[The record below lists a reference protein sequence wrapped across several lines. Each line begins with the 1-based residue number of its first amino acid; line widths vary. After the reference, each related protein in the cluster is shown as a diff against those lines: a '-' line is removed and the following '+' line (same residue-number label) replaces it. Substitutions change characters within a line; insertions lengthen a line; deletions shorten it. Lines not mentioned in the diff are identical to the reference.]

1 MLRGMPCPQCGAETG
16 TGARYCGACG
26 HPLWAAGGERRVV
39 SVLFA
44 DVVGFTG
51 LAEHRDPEEVTR
63 LVDGLFERVV
73 ADIAEFG
80 GRVDKILGDAVVALF
95 GAPVAHEDD
104 AERAVRAALRLQE
117 TVAAHGAETGEDLQ
131 MRVGVNTGEVL
142 VGALRAGGDYT
153 AMGDVVN
160 TASRLQTT
168 CRPGEVL
175 VGPATH
181 SATADAIAYDSAGQ
195 LQPRGREGAIEAWV
209 ARSARRP
216 PGHHHHPARAPMVG
230 RNREMTLLRSMVELS
245 FGHRRS
251 QVVLLVGDAGVG
263 KTRLA
268 NELGTQIIGSE
279 VVGSE
284 IGTLTFSGRCVP
296 YGETNPWWPVAEVLR
311 EACGI
316 AIDASLVMARESIE
330 KAVRS
335 VGVAAD
341 EVEQVMAGLLHVLGF
356 EGPLRGLEPAR
367 ARTEATES
375 LLGFVEA
382 AARRQPVMVRLADLH
397 WADSVVLELIDVL
410 AARLAR
416 EAFVLVGTARTSL
429 LDRWTPRAGRH
440 NVLVLT
446 VDPLERQA
454 AGELL
459 DSLLEGVAEDLR
471 ESLLDRAGGNPFFL
485 EELVSL
491 VGRGDGPRREL
502 PDTLRGLVAAR
513 IDSLSGE
520 EQATVEDAAVWG
532 PDGPIGALK
541 RLAEATRGV
550 HEVDDVVGSLR
561 DKEVLAYEDGWWSF
575 RSDLVREVAYS
586 RLTKRDR
593 LARHLGIA
601 TYLDTH
607 TVPASIE
614 DSHVDTV
621 ARHYVEAARLAREVR
636 DAESSR
642 ELQARALRWVG
653 EAARRAGDAA
663 SWPQLE
669 RLAGSGLSLLASDAS
684 PDGPLETATDLSAPG
699 ESGVGVVELLL
710 FRAEAR
716 CEMWQFEGA
725 SADAE
730 RAAAIAEATGDR
742 RAALRALLRLGEI
755 AARGGTPA
763 EAERRL
769 DEAARLAEELGDVRL
784 RGEASRLVGMG
795 RLFSGADQ
803 DAAGPIAAALA
814 DFEAA
819 RDRRGEAW
827 ALQNLAWIAFTSG
840 DLAEAEARL
849 DRAGAV
855 FADLGDRG
863 GISWTEGLLAFVRF
877 QQGRFA
883 EAQELGERV
892 LRESLRRGEP
902 WVEAMMLLVTGSVR
916 LWQGFTED
924 GSATLDSAVD
934 RFERLGEVGGLQQ
947 ALGAAGR
954 ARIMLGD
961 IPGGRARLTRSAA
974 LLRERSPAWGLGA
987 FAALAE
993 VILAVQIGD
1002 LEVLSASPTITEGSR
1017 EDVARLGG
1025 TELTLLVA
1033 VALAQLG
1040 RIDQADALVR
1050 QTLERDPRSG
1060 FGQGVA
1066 ALVAAAGS
1074 DSELVHRFV
1083 GEVMANQRATY
1094 LDRTYGLIAL
1104 GLASPG
1110 EAPAAW
1116 ESARREL
1123 ARTGDVLATACL
1135 RSAEALSARA
1145 RDLPGW
1151 EELDDDASTGWSEIG
1166 VHPAGWLSLFERC
1179 QAGWDT

>member
-1 MLRGMPCPQCGAETG
+1 MLWEMSCPQCGAEAA

-26 HPLWAAGGERRVV
+26 HPLWAQGGERRVV

-73 ADIAEFG
+73 ADIAAFG

-117 TVAAHGAETGEDLQ
+117 TVAAHGASTGEDLQ

-168 CRPGEVL
+168 CQPGEVL

-181 SATADAIAYDSAGQ
+181 AATADAIVYDSAGQ

-209 ARSARRP
+209 PRSARRP
-216 PGHHHHPARAPMVG
+216 PGHHHHGARAPMVG
-230 RNREMTLLRSMVELS
+230 RSREMRLLRSMVELS
-245 FGHRRS
+245 FGHRRG
-251 QVVLLVGDAGVG
+251 QMVLLVGDAGVG

-268 NELGTQIIGSE
+268 NELGSQ

-284 IGTLTFSGRCVP
+284 VGALTFSGRCVP
-296 YGETNPWWPVAEVLR
+296 YGETNPWWPIAEVLR
-311 EACGI
+311 DACGL
-316 AIDASLVMARESIE
+316 AIDASLVLARDAIE

-335 VGVAAD
+335 VGVAVD
-341 EVEQVMAGLLHVLGF
+341 EVEQVVAGLLHMLGF

-382 AARRQPVMVRLADLH
+382 AARRQPIMVRLADLH
-397 WADSVVLELIDVL
+397 WADPVVLELIDVL

-416 EAFVLVGTARTSL
+416 EAFVMVGTTRTSL
-429 LDRWTPRAGRH
+429 LDRWTPRPGRH

-446 VDPLERQA
+446 VDPLARRA

-459 DSLLEGVAEDLR
+459 DSLLEGAPEQLR

-491 VGRGDGPRREL
+491 VGRGDQPRREL
-502 PDTLRGLVAAR
+502 PDTLRGLIAAR
-513 IDSLSGE
+513 IDSLSDE

-532 PDGPIGALK
+532 PEGPVGALK
-541 RLAEATRGV
+541 RLAEATRGA
-550 HEVDDVVGSLR
+550 HQVDDVVVSLR
-561 DKEVLAYEDGWWSF
+561 DKEVLSCEDGWWSF

-593 LARHLGIA
+593 LSRHLGIA
-601 TYLDTH
+601 TYLDAH
-607 TVPASIE
+607 NAPVSIE
-614 DSHVDTV
+614 DSYVDTV
-621 ARHYVEAARLAREVR
+621 ARHYVEAARLARDVR
-636 DAESSR
+636 GVQSGQ
-642 ELQARALRWVG
+642 ELEARALSWVA
-653 EAARRAGDAA
+653 EAARRAADAA

-669 RLAGSGLSLLASDAS
+669 RLAGIGLSLHTSDGS
-684 PDGPLETATDLSAPG
+684 PDGPFEPRTDPSTPSG
-699 ESGVGVVELLL
+699 SGVGVVELLL

-730 RAAAIAEATGDR
+730 RAKVIAGTTGDR
-742 RAALRALLRLGEI
+742 PASLLALLRLGEI

-769 DEAARLAEELGDVRL
+769 DEAARLAEELGDVHS
-784 RGEASRLVGMG
+784 RGEARRLVGMG

-803 DAAGPIAAALA
+803 EAAGPIEAALA
-814 DFEAA
+814 DFETA

-883 EAQELGERV
+883 EARELGERV
-892 LRESLRRGEP
+892 LQESLRRGEP

-924 GSATLDSAVD
+924 GSATLDRAVD

-961 IPGGRARLTRSAA
+961 IQGGRARLSRSAA
-974 LLRERSPAWGLGA
+974 LLRERSHASGLGA
-987 FAALAE
+987 FAVLAE
-993 VILAVQIGD
+993 VVLAVQLGD
-1002 LEVLSASPTITEGSR
+1002 LAVLAASPTIMEGDR

-1040 RIDQADALVR
+1040 RIDEADALVGR
-1050 QTLERDPRSG
+1050 ALGEDPGSG

-1066 ALVAAAGS
+1066 ALVAAAMS

-1083 GEVMANQRATY
+1083 AEVMANPRATY

-1104 GLASPG
+1104 ALASPG

-1135 RSAEALSARA
+1135 RSAEAISARA
-1145 RDLPGW
+1145 RGLPGW
-1151 EELDDDASTGWSEIG
+1151 GELDDDASAGWSEVG